1 MTCPRLI
8 DRIMQ
13 VMETAFDPNFGEAWN
28 RRQIGDALSMPS
40 THALIV
46 DADGQTVEKSECDPA
61 GFVLTRAAP
70 GEEELLLIAV
80 VPQHRGKGLAQTLI
94 DQLFAAARS
103 RGATRIYLEM
113 RRGNPAIH
121 LYEKV
126 GFEPIGVR
134 PNYYRMA
141 SGEKI
146 DAITF
151 GRTI

>member
-1 MTCPRLI
+1 
-8 DRIMQ
+8 
-13 VMETAFDPNFGEAWN
+13 METAFDPNFGEAWN